1 MRSAAIIVLLV
12 LFSSGPSAAERLF
25 SSPLRDAAVN
35 HDLAKVRKA
44 QANISTRADADTQPP
59 SENHDDNG
67 SRARPRTAAR

>member
-35 HDLAKVRKA
+35 HDLAKVKKT
-44 QANISTRADADTQPP
+44 QANISTRAEADSMPA
-59 SENHDDNG
+59 SVNG
-67 SRARPRTAAR
+67 DSLQIQPRTAVR